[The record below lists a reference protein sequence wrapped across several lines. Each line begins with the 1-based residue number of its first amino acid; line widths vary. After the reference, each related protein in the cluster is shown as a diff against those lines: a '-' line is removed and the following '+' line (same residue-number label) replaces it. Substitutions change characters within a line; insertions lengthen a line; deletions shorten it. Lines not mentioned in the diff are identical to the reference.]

1 MTASLQLPSLLFPA
15 TDVGGGSTKN
25 DFKPLTIE
33 HLKNGSIKNCKNI
46 HELEQLHCLI
56 RKKGLHRN
64 PSIVT
69 KLIAKCAEFAT
80 LESLGNAR
88 KVFEHFNE
96 EEGITVGT
104 LFMSNSLLRGY
115 SIAGLCD
122 EAILLY
128 LQMVNQ
134 GINPD
139 HFTFPFVLSACS
151 KVFAFSE
158 GTQIQGSIFKLG
170 LQEDLFI
177 QNSLIHFYSEC
188 GDIKA
193 GRELFEKMS
202 VRNVVS
208 WTSLI
213 YGYSRSEFPKEA
225 ISLFLEMVETGIE
238 PNSITMVGVVSAC
251 SKLQN
256 LELGKRIH
264 DSIRNSG
271 LKLNAVLVNSL
282 VDMYMKCGAFETAK
296 ELFNECADK
305 SLVLYNTL
313 LSNYTRQGLAIE
325 AVSIFRDMLKAGLQ
339 PDRVTVLSAI
349 SASAQLGNLFFGKW
363 CHGYVLKNQLEFWNT
378 ITNAIIDMYMKCG
391 KPETACNIF
400 NLMENKTTVSY
411 NTLMAGFVQNGN
423 VDSAL
428 ELFNKM
434 PESDLISLNTII
446 GALVQESRF
455 EEAVELF
462 REMESEGMLK
472 ADRVTMVAIASAC
485 GYLGALDLAKWV
497 HAYINKS
504 GIKYDMKLETALINM
519 FARCGDFD
527 NAMHIFDNMKERDV
541 SAWTAAI
548 GTMAMNGNGE
558 RAIDLFMEMLRQGVK
573 PDGVLFTGL
582 LTSCS
587 HGGLVKQG
595 LNFFNSMQ
603 SIYGIKPQI
612 VHYGCMVD
620 LFGRAGLL
628 REAVDFINKM
638 PMEPNDVI
646 WGSLLAACRKH
657 KNIEI
662 ARYVAERITCLENEK
677 IGICILLSNIYASE
691 RKWSDVSRVRLNLKE
706 QGVKKIPG
714 SSSIEV
720 NGVIHEFTSGDES
733 HYQMSSIAL
742 MLDEI
747 NCRLVD
753 AGYVPDLSNVLLDVD
768 ENEKDFLLGRHS
780 EKLAVAFGLIST
792 GLGTP
797 IRIVKNLRIC
807 CDCHSFLK
815 LASKVYGREIII
827 RDNNRFH
834 FFRQGMCSCG
844 DYW

>member
-1 MTASLQLPSLLFPA
+1 MTTSLQLPPLPFPT
-15 TDVGGGSTKN
+15 TDIGGGSTKN

-33 HLKNGSIKNCKNI
+33 HLKNGSIRNCKNY

-69 KLIAKCAEFAT
+69 KLVAKCAEFAT
-80 LESLGNAR
+80 LESLDYAR

-104 LFMSNSLLRGY
+104 LFMSNSLIRGY

-128 LQMVNQ
+128 LQMVTR

-139 HFTFPFVLSACS
+139 HFTYPFVLSSCS

-158 GTQIQGSIFKLG
+158 GTQIHGSIFKAG

-193 GRELFEKMS
+193 GRELFEKMP

-225 ISLFLEMVETGIE
+225 ISLFFEMVETGIE

-264 DSIRNSG
+264 DSIGNSG

-305 SLVLYNTL
+305 NLVLYNTV

-325 AVSIFRDMLKAGLQ
+325 AVSIFRDMLKAGPR
-339 PDRVTVLSAI
+339 PDRVTLLSTI
-349 SASAQLGNLFFGKW
+349 SASAQLGNLFFGKS
-363 CHGYVLKNQLEFWNT
+363 CHGYVLKNRLECWDT

-400 NLMENKTTVSY
+400 NLVENKTTVSY

-428 ELFNKM
+428 ELFNEM

-462 REMESEGMLK
+462 REMETEGILK

-485 GYLGALDLAKWV
+485 GYLGALDLSKWA
-497 HAYINKS
+497 HAYINKY
-504 GIKYDMKLETALINM
+504 GIRYDMKLETTLIDM

-558 RAIDLFMEMLRQGVK
+558 RAIDLFMEMLRHGVK

-582 LTSCS
+582 LTACS
-587 HGGLVKQG
+587 HGGLVEQG
-595 LNFFNSMQ
+595 LNFFKSMQ
-603 SIYGIKPQI
+603 SIYGVNPQI
-612 VHYGCMVD
+612 VHYGCLVD

-646 WGSLLAACRKH
+646 WGSLLAACRKY

-662 ARYVAERITCLENEK
+662 AHYIAERITCLESEK
-677 IGICILLSNIYASE
+677 IGIRILLSNIYASE
-691 RKWSDVSRVRLNLKE
+691 RKWSDVARIRLSLKE
-706 QGVKKIPG
+706 KGVKKIPG
-714 SSSIEV
+714 SSVIEV

-753 AGYVPDLSNVLLDVD
+753 AGYIPDLSNVLLDVD
-768 ENEKDFLLGRHS
+768 ENEKEFLLRRHS

-792 GLGTP
+792 GQGTT

-807 CDCHSFLK
+807 SDCHSFLK
-815 LASKVYGREIII
+815 LASKIYGREIII